1 MTTQASLSTGASVSK
16 PLMRGATAV
25 RETVVAYLSVVVPDV
40 VAQAREQWD
49 LDEFT
54 LPVPVAYDAYE
65 PYALDRWP
73 LLGVNAASA
82 GKFDRIGYDDGA
94 SPHYLTQ
101 YRVRVFTWVRTPRD
115 EEGHPLE
122 PEYSE
127 SIRLRDDLGACVR
140 ASLLRSG
147 CLGRPDVV
155 MFDESSLT
163 EEYSDTTGV
172 KGDRFVSGVVHAFSI
187 RFDESVPL
195 PPIGTAQT
203 LTPTVDPLP
212 HG

>member
-1 MTTQASLSTGASVSK
+1 MTTQASLSTGASV

-94 SPHYLTQ
+94 SPHYLSTGPA
-101 YRVRVFTWVRTPRD
+101 RRARSRPR
-115 EEGHPLE
+115 P
-122 PEYSE
+122 
-127 SIRLRDDLGACVR
+127 
-140 ASLLRSG
+140 
-147 CLGRPDVV
+147 RP
-155 MFDESSLT
+155 
-163 EEYSDTTGV
+163 
-172 KGDRFVSGVVHAFSI
+172 
-187 RFDESVPL
+187 
-195 PPIGTAQT
+195 
-203 LTPTVDPLP
+203 
-212 HG
+212 